1 MVWCAL
7 SYGVSSVLASISLGA
22 FVLVRPRGFNGFL
35 MFVHHDI
42 NGVMDPVYTRGLQSE
57 LDQTAAAGKARLYDA

>member
-22 FVLVRPRGFNGFL
+22 FVLVRPVGDNSMDL
-35 MFVHHDI
+35 
-42 NGVMDPVYTRGLQSE
+42 GVYPAARKVKLGTRIPQVE
-57 LDQTAAAGKARLYDA
+57 CE

>member
-22 FVLVRPRGFNGFL
+22 FVLVRPIGE
-35 MFVHHDI
+35 
-42 NGVMDPVYTRGLQSE
+42 E
-57 LDQTAAAGKARLYDA
+57 LAGRAISRAIRIILEPSTLSFYPIPTGA